1 MKISDDWGPGKG
13 RLNVLLL
20 AFRCLTLDWE
30 RFLLIDLLQ
39 VDLDLIGAQSL
50 MAIQLLWVSIE
61 LIIDS
66 ALQDVLIL
74 VSRLL
79 LLFLLFCKRLLLL
92 FFLLFSCLDVI
103 DVSLVL

>member
-1 MKISDDWGPGKG
+1 M
-13 RLNVLLL
+13 
-20 AFRCLTLDWE
+20 
-30 RFLLIDLLQ
+30 IDLLQ

-50 MAIQLLWVSIE
+50 RVIQLLWVSIE
-61 LIIDS
+61 FIIDS

-79 LLFLLFCKRLLLL
+79 LFFLLFGKRLLLL

>member
-1 MKISDDWGPGKG
+1 
-13 RLNVLLL
+13 
-20 AFRCLTLDWE
+20 
-30 RFLLIDLLQ
+30 
-39 VDLDLIGAQSL
+39 

-79 LLFLLFCKRLLLL
+79 LLFLLFGKRLLLL